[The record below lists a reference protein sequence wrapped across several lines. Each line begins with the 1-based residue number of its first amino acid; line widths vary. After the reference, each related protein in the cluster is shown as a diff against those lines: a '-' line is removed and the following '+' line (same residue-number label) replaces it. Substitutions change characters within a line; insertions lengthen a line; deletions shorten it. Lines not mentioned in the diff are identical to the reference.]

1 MKIDNNFTNIKLED
15 ISSLLK
21 KKFDIEKM
29 DRFFNIDES
38 YGHTGK
44 ILNLNKQN
52 SVLLKFRTIS
62 DEEDSDEEISDEENY
77 RLLLVLTLHNE
88 STFDHNILNE
98 IRETKDEHNIDKIVL
113 WTQGTLSVA
122 ILQSLKTLN
131 VDVIRIGKREIE
143 EISHISNF
151 YLFENYEYTAV
162 VSLNI
167 LTDLLIKRL
176 KKMFHLVLSE
186 IAAPTYD
193 VSYGKDKIATQ
204 ATMDFEE
211 QKLDA
216 LIGWLKH
223 EENLHRGV
231 TAQSSENTL
240 VIENSIAIDVGC
252 GTGRHTF
259 KLSESF
265 EKVYAFDFSP
275 KMIDVAKLGKKKR
288 DISKISFSVADLE
301 YEELPN
307 EDEFQGKVN
316 LVVASF
322 GMGSF
327 IEDTSKMLR
336 RFYEW
341 LKPDGRLFIS
351 FYNSSSILLKAT
363 PNWRDTSL
371 SAMIDVENDTLEVHL
386 PDEIVFRIFC
396 KPFDENTK
404 RDIGD
409 IFDLTRIYT
418 YPTTMA
424 LLPNS
429 FLHNGLIKDMF
440 SDIDMNLSQDKK
452 FQNGHYVVIVAHKK
466 TLPTDKVSLLS
477 NIIKILTDIN
487 AEYEIIEHKL
497 VLSIDDVIKQIGYHP
512 NSMIKTIVLK
522 LVRENSFVSVA
533 TLSEK
538 KIDISKIASFLQT
551 GRDNLKFASQSD
563 ILSIGFPP
571 GSVSPFGTIE
581 QKKVRHLIDKEI
593 FNVESESLF
602 MGAGDNRKT
611 LKLNKNDFK
620 KVTLDF
626 DKIEV

>member
-1 MKIDNNFTNIKLED
+1 MEIDNHFTNIKVED
-15 ISSLLK
+15 ISKLLK
-21 KKFDIEKM
+21 KKFALEKM
-29 DRFFNIDES
+29 DRFFSVNGNYS
-38 YGHTGK
+38 HTSQ
-44 ILNLNKQN
+44 ILNLNAHN
-52 SVLLKFRTIS
+52 SVLLEFRTFS
-62 DEEDSDEEISDEENY
+62 AEETY
-77 RLLLVLTLHNE
+77 RLLLILTLHNE
-88 STFDHNILNE
+88 SAFDHNILNE
-98 IRETKDEHNIDKIVL
+98 IRETKDEYNIDKIIL
-113 WTQGTLSVA
+113 WTQGELSVA
-122 ILQSLKTLN
+122 ILQSLKILN

-143 EISHISNF
+143 DISHISNF
-151 YLFENYEYTAV
+151 YLIENAEYTEV

-186 IAAPTYD
+186 IAAPSYD
-193 VSYGKDKIATQ
+193 NSYGKDKIATQ
-204 ATMDFEE
+204 AIMDFEE
-211 QKLDA
+211 EKLEA
-216 LIGWLKH
+216 LISWLKH
-223 EENLHRGV
+223 EENLNQGA
-231 TAQSSENTL
+231 TIQNSENNQ
-240 VIENSIAIDVGC
+240 VIKNSIAIDVGC

-288 DISKISFSVADLE
+288 DISKISFSVSDLE

-307 EDEFQGKVN
+307 EDKFQGKAN

-371 SAMIDVENDTLEVHL
+371 SAMIDIENDTLEVHL

-396 KPFDENTK
+396 KPFDEHTK
-404 RDIGD
+404 RAIGD

-429 FLHNGLIKDMF
+429 FLENGLIKDMF
-440 SDIDMNLSQDKK
+440 SDIDMNLSQNKK
-452 FQNGHYVVIVAHKK
+452 FQNGHYVVIVAQKK
-466 TLPTDKVSLLS
+466 NLHSDRVSLFS
-477 NIIKILTDIN
+477 NIINILTKIN
-487 AEYEIIEHKL
+487 ANYEIIEHKM
-497 VLSIDDVIKQIGYHP
+497 VLSIEDVIKQIGYYP

-522 LVRENSFVSVA
+522 LVKENNFVTVA

-538 KIDISKIASFLQT
+538 KVDVSKIAFFLQT
-551 GRDNLKFASQSD
+551 GRDNIKFASQSD
-563 ILSIGFPP
+563 MLSIGFPP
-571 GSVSPFGTIE
+571 GSVSPFGMEE
-581 QKKVRHLIDKEI
+581 QEKVRHLIDQEI
-593 FNVESESLF
+593 LDVSSESLF
-602 MGAGDNRKT
+602 MGVGDNRKT
-611 LKLNKNDFK
+611 LKLTKSDFN
-620 KVTLDF
+620 KVTSDF
-626 DKIEV
+626 AKIEV